1 MSWLGNTQTPDVEDG
16 FVDELTLP
24 EMLNVTTAYVDANIA
39 AGRGGKTAFFYGDQQ
54 ITYQDVLEQVNRT
67 GNALR
72 ALGLDMEQRVA
83 LLLLDCPEF
92 VSSFFGAIKIG
103 AVAVPMNTLLRPADY
118 AYLLN
123 DSRAKALIV
132 SAALVPQIEA
142 IRSELMYLRH
152 LIVVGNA
159 GPYLSYH
166 RLLAEASSTLEAVP
180 AHRDDMAFWLYSSGS
195 TGFPKGAVHL
205 HHDMLYVS
213 DLVGKQILQ
222 ITEADRTF
230 SAAKL
235 FFAYGL
241 GNNMYVPMR
250 FGASAVLLPDRP
262 TPEAV
267 FVTITRYRPTVFYG
281 VPTLYTQ
288 MLQVQ
293 DAPSRYDL
301 SSLRLCVSAGES
313 LPPEIFR
320 RWHERFGLE
329 ICDMIGSTEALYVF
343 IGNRPGRIRVGS
355 TGEVLPGFEAK
366 IVDDTG
372 QTVGPDEV
380 GTLLVRGD
388 STSPFYWNKHRKSQQ
403 TMLGDWLNTGDK
415 FHCDAEGF
423 YWYAGRTDDMLK
435 VGGIWVSPI
444 EVENTLL
451 EHQAVLEAAVV
462 GAEDNDAL
470 VKPKAYVVLRQGHS
484 ASPQLATALQDFV
497 KSKIASYKYP
507 RWIEFIDELPK
518 TATGKMQ
525 RFKLR
530 EL

>member
-1 MSWLGNTQTPDVEDG
+1 M
-16 FVDELTLP
+16 DELSLP
-24 EMLNVTTAYVDANIA
+24 DMLNVATAYVDANVA
-39 AGRGGKTAFFYGDQQ
+39 AGRGGKTAFFYRAQQ

-67 GNALR
+67 GNALQ
-72 ALGLDMEQRVA
+72 ALGVEIEQRVA
-83 LLLLDCPEF
+83 MLLLDCPEF
-92 VSSFFGAIKIG
+92 IYSFFGAMKIG

-118 AYLLN
+118 SYLLN
-123 DSRAKALIV
+123 DSRAKVLII
-132 SAALVPQIEA
+132 SAPLLPQIEA
-142 IRSELMYLRH
+142 IRHELSALRQI
-152 LIVVGNA
+152 IVVGKA
-159 GPYLSYH
+159 GSHLAYD
-166 RLLAEASSTLEAVP
+166 RLLAAASSALEATP
-180 AHRDDMAFWLYSSGS
+180 MSKDDMAFWLYSSGS

-213 DLVGKQILQ
+213 DLVGEQVLQ

-241 GNNMYVPMR
+241 GNNLYIPMR

-267 FVTITRYRPTVFYG
+267 FETITRDHPTIFYG

-288 MLQVQ
+288 MLQME

-313 LPPEIFR
+313 LPPEILR

-343 IGNRPGRIRVGS
+343 IGNRPGRVRVGS
-355 TGEVLPGFEAK
+355 TGEVLPGFEAR
-366 IVDDTG
+366 IVDDNNQEMG
-372 QTVGPDEV
+372 VDEV
-380 GTLLVRGD
+380 GTLLVKGE
-388 STSPFYWNKHRKSQQ
+388 STAPFYWNKHRKSQQ
-403 TMLGDWLNTGDK
+403 TMLGEWLNTGDK
-415 FHCDAEGF
+415 FRRDAAGF

-435 VGGIWVSPI
+435 VGGLWVSPI
-444 EVENTLL
+444 EVENALL
-451 EHQAVLEAAVV
+451 EHTAVLEAAVV
-462 GAEDNDAL
+462 GAEDSDAL
-470 VKPKAYVVLRQGHS
+470 VKPKAYVVLRQGYAAS
-484 ASPQLATALQDFV
+484 AHLTTELQDFV
-497 KSKIASYKYP
+497 KTKIAPYKYP
-507 RWIEFIDELPK
+507 RWIEFIAALPK
-518 TATGKMQ
+518 TATGKIQ